1 MLRTRAPR
9 LVAAAA
15 LVATVALGLSAC
27 SSGPISPKAVSDYK
41 GEPKGVDAPSS
52 SAGGAPWAAW
62 SQNGAQFTVTL
73 YGSSTCP
80 PVGTKYTVTGKQ
92 QLKITLKDWG
102 KRPCTQDYVPH
113 TTVFST
119 PKAVDSSLAV
129 RITAQQVA
137 FTLEGKK

>member
-1 MLRTRAPR
+1 MLATRRTR
-9 LVAAAA
+9 LVASLA
-15 LVATVALGLSAC
+15 VAGAVALGLSAC
-27 SSGPISPKAVSDYK
+27 SSGPVSPKAVSDYK
-41 GEPKGVDAPSS
+41 GEPKGVDAPAS

-62 SQNGAQFTVTL
+62 AQNGSQFTVTL

-80 PVGTKYTVTGKQ
+80 PIGTKYVVTGKQ

-102 KRPCTQDYVPH
+102 KRPCTLDYVPH

-119 PKAVDSSLAV
+119 PKSVDNSLAV

-137 FTLEGKK
+137 FTLEGNK